1 MVDAQ
6 AALTAPRTG
15 TTRARALPESRAG
28 EVSVNVASG
37 PPALEAYRALSRNAV
52 FAPPQNPHWVECWTR
67 EVNGDCAIAT
77 IVVDGRAAFALAL
90 EIVPFGPLTIARFMG
105 GSHANG
111 NFAMTVPGTATPAP
125 QSLKSALVA
134 AFRHARPDID
144 MLCLE
149 RQVPGL
155 HGAANPLAVLSTGP
169 SPNPALAVDL
179 SGGFEAVLGQRNASR
194 KHKKHRSQTRKFEA
208 AGGCALVRPGSRD
221 ESDRLLRA
229 FFDMKST
236 RFADKGIDNVF
247 ADAKVQAFFF
257 DLFGRC
263 AGQDRPQFLLRG
275 LEIGGKLRAVNGC
288 SRTADS
294 LVCEFGTFRIDELA
308 SASPGSFLDFEC
320 IQAAC
325 AEGLSIYDFSVG
337 DEPYKRQ
344 WCDIETHHFDIML
357 GLSVAGRTAAGL
369 MRANAAAKRRI
380 KASPALWSL
389 VKQLR
394 KLRGA

>member
-15 TTRARALPESRAG
+15 TTSARALPESRSG
-28 EVSVNVASG
+28 EVSVEVASG
-37 PPALEAYRALSRNAV
+37 LPALEAYRALARDAV
-52 FAPPQNPHWVECWTR
+52 FAPPQSPHWVECWTR
-67 EVNGDCAIAT
+67 EVNGDCTVAT
-77 IVVDGRAAFALAL
+77 VMVDGRAAFALPL

-111 NFAMTVPGTATPAP
+111 NFAMTAPGTATPAP
-125 QSLKSALVA
+125 QTLKSALVA

-149 RQVPGL
+149 RQAPAL
-155 HGAANPLAVLSTGP
+155 HGAANPLAVLPAGP

-179 SGGFEAVLGQRNASR
+179 SGGFEAVLGRSNGSR
-194 KHKKHRSQTRKFEA
+194 KRKKHRSQTRKFEA
-208 AGGCALVRPGSRD
+208 AGGCALVRPGSRE

-257 DLFGRC
+257 DLFGQC
-263 AGQDRPQFLLRG
+263 AGQERPQFLLRG

-288 SRTADS
+288 SRTADG

-344 WCDIETHHFDIML
+344 WCNVETEHFDIML
-357 GLSVAGRTAAGL
+357 GLSARGRVAVTLMRTASSV
-369 MRANAAAKRRI
+369 KRRV
-380 KASPALWSL
+380 KSNPTLWSL
-389 VKQLR
+389 FKRLR
-394 KLRGA
+394 RLRGA